1 MSKRKRLSVRMVICL
16 NYIKKKDF
24 ERCPSKSRGF
34 KLTTYERNLFSL
46 PKYKLEMRKKI
57 KELTKENCFDDVNY
71 IGMWNGHKVYE
82 PIYTDGTEHDIGYPQ
97 YILSKGNSLRWT
109 KNWEESLDIMTTL
122 G

>member
-1 MSKRKRLSVRMVICL
+1 MRKKNKEI
-16 NYIKKKDF
+16 
-24 ERCPSKSRGF
+24 
-34 KLTTYERNLFSL
+34 T
-46 PKYKLEMRKKI
+46 KKI
-57 KELTKENCFDDVNY
+57 KELTKENSFHDVNY

-82 PIYTDGTEHDIGYPQ
+82 PIYTDGKEYDIGYPQ